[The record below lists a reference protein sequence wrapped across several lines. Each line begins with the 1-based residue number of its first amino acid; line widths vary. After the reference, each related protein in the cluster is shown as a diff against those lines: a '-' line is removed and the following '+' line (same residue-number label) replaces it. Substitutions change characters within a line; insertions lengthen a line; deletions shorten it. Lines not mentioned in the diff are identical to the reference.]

1 MRDDELLRF
10 FINLD
15 PESELQKKLRSEAMK
30 TLAGVSESVAVYFHD
45 LAFDEVEGKLL
56 DDIYAHYSHWC
67 SRNNYKI
74 ENRAVVGK
82 YIKQTYNV
90 EPVREWFEDSGDTK
104 KLKTVY
110 RWR

>member
-1 MRDDELLRF
+1 MRDIELLKF

-15 PESELQKKLRSEAMK
+15 PESEPQKKLRSEAMK
-30 TLAGVSESVAVYFHD
+30 ILAGVSESVALYFHD

-56 DDIYAHYSHWC
+56 DDIYSHYSHWC
-67 SRNNYKI
+67 NRKNYEA

-90 EPVREWFEDSGDTK
+90 EPVREWFEDSGIK